1 MSHVEYRSR
10 PSLERPVVLCAF
22 AGWNDG
28 GEGATT
34 AARELRDQWGAERF
48 ASIDP
53 EEFYDFQVNRP
64 TVRLVDG
71 QTRRID
77 WPANE
82 FWSARAGDRD
92 VVVFIGVEP
101 NVRWRTYCAQLLQ
114 VCSDLGASIVVTLG
128 AFLADVPHT
137 IASPVSA
144 ASSDPTWSSHPAV
157 VAARYEGPTGIVGV
171 LNDAAAKAGIPAVS
185 LWAASP
191 HYLPQATN
199 PKVAHALMQRLRDLV
214 GLEIDTG
221 EVELAARTWEREVT
235 DSIDEDGNLAQ
246 YVKRLEEAAEEGLV
260 GDLSDVPSGED
271 LAAELERYLREQGPS
286 DAE

>member
-1 MSHVEYRSR
+1 VSHVEYRAR
-10 PSLERPVVLCAF
+10 PELVEPVVICAF

-28 GEGATT
+28 GEGATS
-34 AARELRDQWGAERF
+34 AVRELRDQWGSKGF

-53 EEFYDFQVNRP
+53 EEFYDFQVHRP
-64 TVRLVDG
+64 NVRLADG
-71 QTRRID
+71 TTRRVD
-77 WPANE
+77 WPSNE
-82 FWSARAGDRD
+82 FWWARVQGRD
-92 VVVFIGVEP
+92 VVLFLGLEP
-101 NVRWRTYCAQLLQ
+101 NVRWRTYCEQILR
-114 VCSDLGASIVVTLG
+114 VCSDVEASLLVTLG

-137 IASPVSA
+137 IAAPVSA
-144 ASSDPTWSSHPAV
+144 ASSDPSWASHPAITP
-157 VAARYEGPTGIVGV
+157 AQYEGPTGIVGV
-171 LNDAAAKAGIPAVS
+171 LNDAAGRSGLPALS

-199 PKVAHALMQRLRDLV
+199 PKVALALMERLRDLT

-221 EVELAARTWEREVT
+221 EVELATRTWEREVS

-271 LAAELERYLREQGPS
+271 LAAELERYLREQGA
-286 DAE
+286 DGE